1 MFIRLEAQGE
11 AISGRADQLGAATTG
26 TPERPTAAL
35 NGRKSVDLLHCRY
48 HSLPKTG

>member
-11 AISGRADQLGAATTG
+11 AINGRAEQGAATTG
-26 TPERPTAAL
+26 TPGRPTAAL
-35 NGRKSVDLLHCRY
+35 NGKKSVDLLHCKY